1 MTENVGT
8 ENNTTGIELRS
19 GAKPRVAVLFGGR
32 SSEHSISCV
41 TAVGVLGAI
50 DRGKYDVVPVGVSK
64 DGRWVLAG
72 EETTSWALDSAQLPE
87 VEGNAAPVTLVGHG
101 DLAKGSGGAS
111 LISSAPGEVPGLL
124 GEVDVVFPLFHG
136 PFGED
141 GTIQGMLELVNVR
154 YVGAGVLASA
164 VGMDKEFMKIIF
176 IAAGLNVGPYLVVTD
191 SDWQHRRAQIGGR
204 VADLGWPVFV
214 KPTRAGSSV
223 GISKVS
229 GPDELMAA
237 IENAR
242 VHDPKVIIE
251 AAILGREIECAVLQG
266 RDNQAPRTSLP
277 GEVVTTGNH
286 DFYDF
291 DAKYLE
297 DGAAAIKCPAD
308 LPEAA
313 ITQIRA
319 EAAKAFDS
327 INAEG
332 LSRVDFFY
340 TPAGELIINEI
351 NTLPGF
357 TPKSMYPQM
366 WAASGLS
373 YPELVDE
380 LLQLALTRNTG
391 LR

>member
-1 MTENVGT
+1 M
-8 ENNTTGIELRS
+8 TGIEAAS
-19 GAKPRVAVLFGGR
+19 GTPARQTKPRVAVLFGGR
-32 SSEHSISCV
+32 SSEHPISCV

-50 DRGKYDVVPVGVSK
+50 DREKYDVVPVGVTK

-72 EETTSWALDSAQLPE
+72 AETTSWALDSTEPPE
-87 VEGNAAPVTLVGHG
+87 VDGT
-101 DLAKGSGGAS
+101 AKAVS
-111 LISSAPGEVPGLL
+111 LIGRADAESGTAELVSAAPGEVPGVL

-141 GTIQGMLELVNVR
+141 GTIQGMLELIDVR

-176 IAAGLNVGPYLVVTD
+176 TAAGLNVRPYQVVND
-191 SDWQHRRAQIGGR
+191 ADWRHRQAQIGLR
-204 VADLGWPVFV
+204 VAELGWPVFV
-214 KPTRAGSSV
+214 KPSRAGSSV
-223 GISKVS
+223 GISKVD
-229 GPDELMAA
+229 GPEGLMQA
-237 IENAR
+237 IEVAR
-242 VHDPKVIIE
+242 QYDPKVIIE
-251 AAILGREIECAVLQG
+251 AAVAGREIECAVLQG
-266 RDNQAPRTSLP
+266 RDGSAPRTSLP
-277 GEVVTTGNH
+277 GEVVTAGGH

-291 DAKYLE
+291 DAKYLDE
-297 DGAAAIKCPAD
+297 GAAVISCPAD
-308 LPEAA
+308 LPATA
-313 ITQIRA
+313 IAQIRA
-319 EAAKAFDS
+319 EATRAFEA

-340 TPAGELIINEI
+340 TPEGEVVINEI

-366 WAASGLS
+366 WAASGMS

-380 LLQLALTRNTG
+380 LLQLALARKTG